1 MGLTSRKKR
10 PLGRSELQERDDRI
24 FLVASEDRYAVEQYF
39 NGLRFRRVHVVT
51 LPTGEDNKSAPVHV
65 VDRLKAEVF
74 KLDLQKDDQLWFAL
88 DTDDRL
94 DGGHMKSWI
103 RALREAKQIEAKPAI
118 SNPCFEVW
126 LLLHVAEDLSVLPAE
141 PKAKDAEQALKKILP
156 NGYNKT
162 NIPCDEFSRE
172 LAQLATLRAEK
183 IDPNPNESWPKS
195 AGTHFYRLMK
205 AIFESE
211 R

>member
-1 MGLTSRKKR
+1 MGLISRKKR

-24 FLVASEDRYAVEQYF
+24 FLVASEDTYAVKQYF
-39 NGLRFRRVHVVT
+39 SGLDFRRVKVVT
-51 LPTGEDNKSAPVHV
+51 LETKDNNSSPGHV
-65 VDRLKAEVF
+65 VDRLKAAIDES
-74 KLDLQKDDQLWFAL
+74 DLGGDDQLWLAL
-88 DTDDRL
+88 DTD
-94 DGGHMKSWI
+94 HWVQPNHIANWVS
-103 RALREAKQIEAKPAI
+103 ALKEAKKIEARTAI

-126 LLLHVAEDLSVLPAE
+126 LLLHFAEDLSLLREKPT
-141 PKAKDAEQALKKILP
+141 AKDAEQTLKKTLP

-162 NIPCDEFSRE
+162 NIPVDVFTRE
-172 LAQLATLRAEK
+172 LAELATLRAEK
-183 IDPNPNESWPKS
+183 IDPNPNEPWPKS